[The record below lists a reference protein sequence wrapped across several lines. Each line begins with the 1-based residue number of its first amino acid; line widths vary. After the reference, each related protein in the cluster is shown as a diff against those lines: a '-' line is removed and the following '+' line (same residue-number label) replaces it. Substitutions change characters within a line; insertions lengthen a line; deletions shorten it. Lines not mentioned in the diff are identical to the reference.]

1 MISIDVEL
9 DARGLRCPMPL
20 MKVSRALKEMQ
31 AGQVIRV
38 QATDPGSKRDFEG
51 WTGNT
56 GNILL
61 ESTEVDGLYTYL
73 IRKGTQ

>member
-1 MISIDVEL
+1 MGEGILIGYFAKR
-9 DARGLRCPMPL
+9 DAAR
-20 MKVSRALKEMQ
+20 RALKELQ

-56 GNILL
+56 GNTLL
-61 ESTEVDGLYTYL
+61 ESTEVDGLYTYV